1 MNRPAAS
8 LVPAFVLHRYPYRDS
23 SFLVEVFSADT
34 GRVGLVARGVRRP
47 KSRWRGMLEPLSPLL
62 LSWSGRGDLKT
73 LTQAESAGAPIAL
86 RGEPLLAAFYVNE
99 LLLRLLARDDPHEP
113 LFALYVETLHE
124 LREQRTAPAL
134 RRFEKRV
141 LEALGYGVD
150 FTVEAGGATPVESG
164 RRYRVDPDAGP
175 IPDPHGVDGEVLCQL
190 ADEAFDEDSG
200 GDMRRILA
208 ALLRP
213 HLGAKPMKTA
223 ALLRALRGFERGA
236 GENDAAAIHSTG
248 G

>member
-1 MNRPAAS
+1 MNRQSAS
-8 LVPAFVLHRYPYRDS
+8 LVPSFVLHRYPYRDS
-23 SFLVEVFSADT
+23 SFLVEVFSAET
-34 GRVGLVARGVRRP
+34 GRVGLVARGVQRP
-47 KSRWRGMLEPLSPLL
+47 KSRWRGLLEPLSPLL
-62 LSWSGRGDLKT
+62 LSWSGRGELKT

-86 RGEPLLAAFYVNE
+86 RGEALLAAFYVNE
-99 LLLRLLARDDPHEP
+99 LLLRVLARDDPHEP

-124 LREQRTAPAL
+124 LREQRTPQAL

-150 FTVEAGGATPVESG
+150 FTVEGNGTAPVEPG

-175 IPDPHGVDGEVLCQL
+175 VPDPLGVDGQVLRRL
-190 ADEAFDEDSG
+190 AEESFDEDTA
-200 GDMRRILA
+200 GDMRRVLA

-223 ALLRALRGFERGA
+223 ALLRALRGFQSGA